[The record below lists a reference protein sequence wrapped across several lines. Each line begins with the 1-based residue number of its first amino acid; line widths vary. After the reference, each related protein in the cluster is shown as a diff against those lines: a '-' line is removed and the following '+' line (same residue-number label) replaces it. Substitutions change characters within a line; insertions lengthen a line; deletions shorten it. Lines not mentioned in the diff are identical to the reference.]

1 MALSLSNSHFQ
12 PKDSKGYYVY
22 ALRRDADDMLHLTK
36 VSTASTTETFDP
48 FRLDGSQVEGFGDYS
63 DYVDETTEQKSASNH
78 PQDKYQQIRYDR
90 RNINYFLDNDGY
102 LVLQVNGSH
111 TYSGP
116 V

>member
-1 MALSLSNSHFQ
+1 M
-12 PKDSKGYYVY
+12 Y
-22 ALRRDADDMLHLTK
+22 ALRRDDADMLHLTK

-63 DYVDETTEQKSASNH
+63 DYVEETTEQKSASNH

-90 RNINYFLDNDGY
+90 RNINYFLDAEGY

>member
-1 MALSLSNSHFQ
+1 M
-12 PKDSKGYYVY
+12 Y
-22 ALRRDADDMLHLTK
+22 ALRRDDADMLHLTK
-36 VSTASTTETFDP
+36 LSTASTNETFDP
-48 FRLDGSQVEGFGDYS
+48 FRLDGSQLEGFGDYS
-63 DYVDETTEQKSASNH
+63 DYVEETTEQKSASNH

-90 RNINYFLDNDGY
+90 RNINYFLDAEGY

>member
-22 ALRRDADDMLHLTK
+22 ALRRDSEDMLHLTK
-36 VSTASTTETFDP
+36 VSTASTTETFEP
-48 FRLDGSQVEGFGDYS
+48 FRLDGTQVEGFGDYE
-63 DYVDETTEQKSASNH
+63 DYVEETTEKKSASNH
-78 PQDKYQQIRYDR
+78 PMDKYQQIRYDR
-90 RNINYFLDNDGY
+90 RNINYFLDSDGY

>member
-1 MALSLSNSHFQ
+1 MALTLSNSHYQ

-22 ALRRDADDMLHLTK
+22 ALRRDSESMLHLTK

-48 FRLDGSQVEGFGDYS
+48 FRTDETQVEGFGDYQ
-63 DYVDETTEQKSASNH
+63 DYVEETTEQKSASNN
-78 PQDKYQQIRYDR
+78 PQDKYQQIRFDR
-90 RNINYFLDNDGY
+90 RNINYFLDAEGY

-111 TYSGP
+111 SYSGP

>member
-1 MALSLSNSHFQ
+1 M
-12 PKDSKGYYVY
+12 Y

-36 VSTASTTETFDP
+36 VSTASTTETFEP
-48 FRLDGSQVEGFGDYS
+48 FRLDGTQVEGFGDYQ
-63 DYVDETTEQKSASNH
+63 DYVEETTEQKAASNH
-78 PQDKYQQIRYDR
+78 PMDKYQQIRYDR
-90 RNINYFLDNDGY
+90 RNINYFLDSDGY